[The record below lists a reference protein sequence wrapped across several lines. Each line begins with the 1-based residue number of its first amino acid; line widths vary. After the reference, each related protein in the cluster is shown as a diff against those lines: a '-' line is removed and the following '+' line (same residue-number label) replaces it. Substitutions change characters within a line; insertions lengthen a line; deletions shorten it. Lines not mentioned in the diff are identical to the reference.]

1 MQSTPLPAG
10 ATLMR
15 PNMTSMPSSQQIP
28 TAPPVNS
35 IPAGAPAQPGPH
47 PYLQMRFPS
56 GAGVLRL
63 LQYSEAL
70 GHGPDRNE
78 IGYWRSFVDEF
89 FVPTGVFRLVLWNPS
104 SREQKAFEVPTCVL
118 PRYLHTSYVSGLRSS
133 QLTLDNPREYNTG
146 WPPVNPLPPPPTS
159 HKFLN
164 SFPTPNV
171 THQIDASKAMFVS
184 SFDNGWQ
191 VQMVGLMRAAF
202 VPYARPI
209 TTPAPDGS
217 SSPTTRLD
225 LQLRLESLDFTV
237 HAHTGYIP
245 RVAIQKT
252 KVEHP
257 IPSSLVSSIQG
268 DGSGKK
274 NGRKGSNNGEG
285 DSTHATEDE
294 THENGDPAVK
304 TEDGAA
310 GDDKSGFT
318 VAVEKTFLP
327 DYPVNEYGISLRAMR
342 CLEITESVCQLRDL
356 IDVSA
361 RDKLGPIDSLRK
373 FATQYREAQ
382 ANRQMPNGQQQPSHV
397 ENGQPGRPPSAQ
409 GEGGAASSPSVMA
422 NGSAPATKRKSKI
435 APSPS
440 PKLGATSSPAKRQR

>member
-1 MQSTPLPAG
+1 M
-10 ATLMR
+10 
-15 PNMTSMPSSQQIP
+15 
-28 TAPPVNS
+28 
-35 IPAGAPAQPGPH
+35 
-47 PYLQMRFPS
+47 
-56 GAGVLRL
+56 LRL

-78 IGYWRSFVDEF
+78 IEYWRAFVDEF
-89 FVPTGVFRLVLWNPS
+89 FVPTGVFRLALWNPS
-104 SREQKAFEVPTCVL
+104 SREQKAFEVPTSVL
-118 PRYLHTSYVSGLRSS
+118 PRYMHTTYVSGLRSS

-146 WPPVNPLPPPPTS
+146 WPPSQHNLPPPPTS

-164 SFPTPNV
+164 SFPSPNV

-202 VPYARPI
+202 VPYARPV
-209 TTPAPDGS
+209 ADAGS
-217 SSPTTRLD
+217 SSSVRLD

-257 IPSSLVSSIQG
+257 IPTGLVSTIQ
-268 DGSGKK
+268 SGNHDAKR
-274 NGRKGSNNGEG
+274 NGRKVSKKDTKDDADSTNS
-285 DSTHATEDE
+285 STHATDDE
-294 THENGDPAVK
+294 THDDSNVK
-304 TEDGAA
+304 LEDGVAN
-310 GDDKSGFT
+310 DDKKSSGFSM
-318 VAVEKTFLP
+318 AVEKTFLP
-327 DYPVNEYGISLRAMR
+327 DYPVNEYGVSLRAMR

-373 FATQYREAQ
+373 FAAQYREAQ
-382 ANRQMPNGQQQPSHV
+382 SNRPGAMSNGQQPHPPQQD
-397 ENGQPGRPPSAQ
+397 NAQLGRSASAQ
-409 GEGGAASSPSVMA
+409 GDTGNAAASPSITANSSSGGAT
-422 NGSAPATKRKSKI
+422 SAATKRKSKPG
-435 APSPS
+435 PSPS
-440 PKLGATSSPAKRQR
+440 PKLGYVNSPAKRQR